1 MISPKRALVAAVL
14 ALAALA
20 VPMTA
25 SATELPG
32 SGTLTWSVP
41 LDGE

>member
-1 MISPKRALVAAVL
+1 MISPQRALVAALL

-20 VPMTA
+20 IPVTA

-41 LDGE
+41 FDVQ

>member
-1 MISPKRALVAAVL
+1 MLSPKRVLVAAVL

-25 SATELPG
+25 SAAELPG